1 MNAINV
7 PKDGLAGFKEHLR
20 ADILSGFLVFLIA
33 LPLCIGISIG
43 SGFGPLGGLFTAIIG
58 GVVVTFLAGSPLAIK
73 GPAAGLMPIAF
84 ACVEAFGGYPHGYPY
99 ALAVVVAAGVLQ
111 TLFGLLRAGTFS
123 DIFSTAPVHGML
135 AAIGILIVSKE
146 FHEAVGVKATA
157 TSAIGRIAEI
167 PHSVL
172 NLNPAIAMIGALS
185 LLILLVL
192 PRVKHRLA
200 RMVPGPLV
208 VLAVAVPL
216 GLVLDLHHAHTYSF
230 NGHEYALGPQHL
242 VHLDRSMVDSITF
255 PDFSRLFT
263 VTSIEYIL
271 LFSLI
276 GSIESIASAKAIDTL
291 DPYKRK
297 SNFNRDLV
305 AIGVG
310 NTAAGLV
317 GGLPMISEIVRSSA
331 NVNSGAKTRWSNF
344 WHGLFLL
351 IVIAL
356 IPWTIAYIP
365 RAALGAMLVFT
376 GLRLAAPTVLV
387 HMARIGREQ
396 LFLFIVTIT
405 LTLVED
411 LLVGIMGGIVAKL
424 IIQVING
431 APPSSLFKATAVAR
445 DEGEDTVR
453 LVVDR
458 AAVFSNLFGLKR
470 HLERIDPHKH
480 VIVDFAATRLVDHTT
495 VEYMH
500 DLQQDYARVG
510 RRLVVTGLEH
520 HTPMSAHRFAA
531 RKRAA

>member
-1 MNAINV
+1 MNTNNV
-7 PKDGLAGFKEHLR
+7 PKDGLAGFKENFR
-20 ADILSGFLVFLIA
+20 ADFLSGFLVFLIA

-84 ACVEAFGGYPHGYPY
+84 ACVEAFGGFPHGYPF

-111 TLFGLLRAGTFS
+111 ILFGLLRAGTLS
-123 DIFSTAPVHGML
+123 DFFSTAPVHGML

-146 FHEAVGVKATA
+146 FHVAVGVKATA
-157 TSAIGRIAEI
+157 TSALGRIAEI

-172 NLNPAIAMIGALS
+172 HLNPAIAMIGGIS
-185 LLILLVL
+185 LLILVVL
-192 PRVKHRLA
+192 PRIKLRLI
-200 RMVPGPLV
+200 RKIPGPLL

-216 GLVLDLHHAHTYSF
+216 GLLLDLDHAHTYTF
-230 NGHEYALGPQHL
+230 AGHEYELGPQHL
-242 VHLDRSMVDSITF
+242 VHLDKSMLDSVTF

-263 VTSIEYIL
+263 LTSLEYIL

-276 GSIESIASAKAIDTL
+276 GSIESIASSKAIDTL

-297 SNFNRDLV
+297 SDFNRDLF

-331 NVNSGAKTRWSNF
+331 NVNSGARTRWSNF
-344 WHGLFLL
+344 WHGVFLL
-351 IVIAL
+351 FVIAL

-376 GLRLAAPTVLV
+376 GLRLAAPSVLV
-387 HMARIGREQ
+387 HMAKIGTEQ

-411 LLVGIMGGIVAKL
+411 LLVGIMGGIFAKL
-424 IIQVING
+424 IIQLING
-431 APPSSLFKATAVAR
+431 APLSSLFKATAVAH
-445 DEGEDTVR
+445 DEGPDTVR
-453 LVVDR
+453 LAVTR
-458 AAVFSNLFGLKR
+458 AAIFSNLFGLKR
-470 HLERIDPHKH
+470 HIARVDPAKH
-480 VIVDFAATRLVDHTT
+480 LTLDFSATRLVDHT
-495 VEYMH
+495 VMEYLH
-500 DLQQDYARVG
+500 GLEQDLARDN
-510 RRLVVTGLEH
+510 RRLTVTGLERH
-520 HTPMSAHRFAA
+520 VPLSAHKFAA